1 MYEYDYMYYTI
12 LFYTI
17 LFQNTRSSGKC
28 RETRR
33 TLSFDARSFHP
44 SNTIEGNN
52 SSTPGSSSSST
63 HPLPINHPNN
73 EHLTMHQQQL
83 GDRLYPKVLHH
94 ALVKNIFRIY
104 ICSIM
109 NKSLFYS
116 FF

>member
-1 MYEYDYMYYTI
+1 MYEYIIQYY
-12 LFYTI
+12 FTI

-44 SNTIEGNN
+44 SNAIEGNN

-83 GDRLYPKVLHH
+83 GDRLYPKVLYR
-94 ALVKNIFRIY
+94 ALVKNIFKIY
-104 ICSIM
+104 ICSVM
-109 NKSLFYS
+109 NKSIL
-116 FF
+116 